1 MAKIDFKEL
10 REKAVGVA
18 QEAASK
24 SKELADKS
32 MELAAEAKYEFD
44 LKTINP
50 IHEERFNSI
59 EYHVPSIIQV
69 MDYDKKMENPVCEG
83 AWGFQEKIKDKS
95 LLCLMSESVEKTEL
109 NFIPYMSNTFYY
121 RNPYIENTYICLD
134 EYFQYIQD
142 AKVHELE
149 MIAQS
154 LGAKKVKIAFKEI
167 KKTLV
172 SNSRTGDAKVKLP
185 FGKKSGVAVNANYNE
200 SENQFSNIEIAS
212 EIEFVDR
219 KDPVE
224 PTLTY
229 FKGNMDIMSLVK
241 MRLEKDNP
249 IKSKTFK
256 FNCVQG
262 RDMQKNDAVSI
273 DAILEKKGF
282 AGNVSIVSEVQQEQ
296 RKVLEYSIEF

>member
-10 REKAVGVA
+10 REKAIITA
-18 QEAASK
+18 QEAMDK
-24 SKELADKS
+24 GKEFADKS

-50 IHEERFNSI
+50 VSEERFNSVD
-59 EYHVPSIIQV
+59 YHVPSIIQI
-69 MDYDKKMENPVCEG
+69 MEYDKKMDNPVCEG

-95 LLCLMSESVEKTEL
+95 LLCLMSESVEKTEIE
-109 NFIPYMSNTFYY
+109 FIPYMSNTFYY
-121 RNPYIENTYICLD
+121 KNPYIDNTYICLD
-134 EYFQYIQD
+134 EYFQFIED

-154 LGAKKVKIAFKEI
+154 LGAKNVKITFKEL

-172 SNSRTGDAKVKLP
+172 SNSGNGNAKVKLP
-185 FGKKSGVAVNANYNE
+185 FTKKNNMNVNASHNA
-200 SENQFSNIEIAS
+200 SENQFSNVEIAS

-224 PTLTY
+224 PKLVY
-229 FKGNMDIMSLVK
+229 FKGNMDIMALIK

-262 RDMQKNDAVSI
+262 RDMQKSDAASI

-282 AGNVSIVSEVQQEQ
+282 SGNVSIVSEVQEEQ

>member
-1 MAKIDFKEL
+1 MARIDFKEL
-10 REKAVGVA
+10 KEKAVGVA

-59 EYHVPSIIQV
+59 DYHVPSIIQV
-69 MDYDKKMENPVCEG
+69 LDYDKKMENPVCEG
-83 AWGFQEKIKDKS
+83 AWGFQERIKDKS

-109 NFIPYMSNTFYY
+109 KFIPYMSNTLYY
-121 RNPYIENTYICLD
+121 RNPYMENTYICLD
-134 EYFQYIQD
+134 EYFRYIQD

-149 MIAQS
+149 TIAHS
-154 LGAKKVKIAFKEI
+154 LGAKKVKIAFKEM

-172 SNSRTGDAKVKLP
+172 SNNKSGEAKVKLP
-185 FGKKSGVAVNANYNE
+185 FSKKSGMEVNVNHID

-224 PTLTY
+224 PKLTY
-229 FKGNMDIMSLVK
+229 FKGNMDIMTLIK

-273 DAILEKKGF
+273 DAILEKKGLS
-282 AGNVSIVSEVQQEQ
+282 GNVSIVSEVQEEQ
-296 RKVLEYSIEF
+296 RKVLKYSIEF